1 MCVSVCVCVCMCVCV
16 SVCMCVCECA
26 CCLYLTKHGVAGRAD
41 ALAELLKW
49 SSEDEEHHCEDCGYQ
64 DNENT
69 EGHSPTYPSPTGKR
83 EGPRRGEREGEIAIE
98 RRQNTEVL

>member
-1 MCVSVCVCVCMCVCV
+1 
-16 SVCMCVCECA
+16 MCVCECA

-83 EGPRRGEREGEIAIE
+83 EGPRRGIE